1 MSEII
6 CFIIMAALKCS
17 EVCDV
22 SGQLVKCDIISSNLW
37 KYKKCI
43 MWDESGP
50 EFLYML
56 VLYIMQFDG
65 FLIPLGKIFGL
76 GQSMQ

>member
-1 MSEII
+1 
-6 CFIIMAALKCS
+6 
-17 EVCDV
+17 
-22 SGQLVKCDIISSNLW
+22 
-37 KYKKCI
+37 

-50 EFLYML
+50 EFLL

-65 FLIPLGKIFGL
+65 FLIPLGKTFGL

>member
-1 MSEII
+1 
-6 CFIIMAALKCS
+6 
-17 EVCDV
+17 
-22 SGQLVKCDIISSNLW
+22 
-37 KYKKCI
+37 
-43 MWDESGP
+43 MWAESGP
-50 EFLYML
+50 EFLL